1 MARICAWHEK
11 QVSESRAVLSCAFV
25 EWKSWTLWQLTQER
39 PRRSW
44 APPPQLACRALSWQ
58 PRQVWLISSGFIFL
72 METIGPTSPLS
83 TSDLRCSV
91 GSPWQEAHF
100 ISSRE
105 CGVPAMLVTGF
116 SWHMRQSLT
125 L

>member
-1 MARICAWHEK
+1 M
-11 QVSESRAVLSCAFV
+11 
-25 EWKSWTLWQLTQER
+25 
-39 PRRSW
+39 
-44 APPPQLACRALSWQ
+44 
-58 PRQVWLISSGFIFL
+58 ISSAFIFL
-72 METIGPTSPLS
+72 METIGPGSPFS
-83 TSDLRCSV
+83 TSDFRCSV

-105 CGVPAMLVTGF
+105 WGVPAMLVTGF